1 MHTRADLQGS
11 DCTVEGDRIA
21 AIRTVRR
28 ISLSVLVLLLGCA
41 WTEKAKKEKR
51 PFERSLV
58 CVCFGLEGF
67 DVEFGNE
74 FVVGGFGD

>member
-21 AIRTVRR
+21 AIRAVRR
-28 ISLSVLVLLLGCA
+28 ISLSVPVRLLDCVWTKKSKRKSTLSSACLFCA
-41 WTEKAKKEKR
+41 
-51 PFERSLV
+51 
-58 CVCFGLEGF
+58 CFGLESF

>member
-11 DCTVEGDRIA
+11 DYTVEGDRIA
-21 AIRTVRR
+21 AIRAVRR
-28 ISLSVLVLLLGCA
+28 ISPIRASSPPGLRVD
-41 WTEKAKKEKR
+41 EKKQKEKH
-51 PFERSLV
+51 PFECLLV
-58 CVCFGLEGF
+58 CACFGLESF

>member
-1 MHTRADLQGS
+1 MSARADLQGS

-21 AIRTVRR
+21 AIRAVRR
-28 ISLSVLVLLLGCA
+28 ISLSVLVRLLNFV
-41 WTEKAKKEKR
+41 WTEKAKEKR
-51 PFERSLV
+51 PFERLLV
-58 CVCFGLEGF
+58 CACFGLEGF